1 MASFQRRIVIREDDL
16 EIDLLALFGSA
27 KTGDH
32 FLEGAE
38 DLLSRDPGVG
48 FCLEEDASVWILP
61 MAPVGDKSIALYHTF
76 DDETVIL
83 LSLSAF

>member
-1 MASFQRRIVIREDDL
+1 MASCKRRSIIREDDL
-16 EIDLLALFGSA
+16 EIDLLALFGST
-27 KTGDH
+27 KIGDH

-48 FCLEEDASVWILP
+48 FCLEEDAPVWILP
-61 MAPVGDKSIALYHTF
+61 MAPVSDKSIALYYTF
-76 DDETVIL
+76 DDETFVL